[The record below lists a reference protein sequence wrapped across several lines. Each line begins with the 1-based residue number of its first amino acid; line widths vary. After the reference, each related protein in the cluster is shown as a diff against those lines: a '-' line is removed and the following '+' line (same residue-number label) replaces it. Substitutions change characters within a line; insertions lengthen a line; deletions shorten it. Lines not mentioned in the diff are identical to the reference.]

1 MKSSLRIKADR
12 AKQYRCKNLIVV
24 LENPKTIENVAST
37 LRNID
42 ALGAEK
48 LYVIDGYKLLPP
60 DWEEMRERNSLK
72 KISVSASKWV
82 YTKRFDN
89 TQECINHL
97 NNKKFTSIVT
107 SPHIKGKNNITLEN
121 GRYTDPRL
129 AVWFG
134 NETNG
139 ISDQAIDN
147 SKSCIQITMA
157 GIIDSLNLGTCTGIV
172 LYEIV
177 KQRRKYKK

>member
-97 NNKKFTSIVT
+97 NNKFCDICIDRFYFY
-107 SPHIKGKNNITLEN
+107 IKKYLI
-121 GRYTDPRL
+121 
-129 AVWFG
+129 
-134 NETNG
+134 
-139 ISDQAIDN
+139 
-147 SKSCIQITMA
+147 KSH
-157 GIIDSLNLGTCTGIV
+157 S
-172 LYEIV
+172 
-177 KQRRKYKK
+177 